1 MRSVVGTRSGTVSN
15 AASSGASS
23 PTRAHPPRPSPIGTY
38 ELKLVLFLTL
48 LVATGM
54 WLRHDALD
62 QFATL
67 GGAFIGLG
75 QISSLYAT
83 VALLAMMML
92 TARVPWIERAIG
104 MDLLNHWHR
113 WAAIVTTA
121 LIGVHLVASTIGYA
135 FAQDG
140 GIVAQVDEFLVAW
153 PDMVTAFV
161 GTALFF
167 VVAITSARV
176 ARRAMT
182 YEVWWLVHLVGYVA
196 VVLSFFHEI
205 STGVDLLHDTL
216 ARRFWIALHVAVAAC
231 VLVFRWIQPIM
242 RALRH
247 RLRIAEM
254 HPDSGDVVTITLRGR
269 RMDQLPVAAG
279 QFFLLRFLDRSRWWK
294 AHPYSLSAA
303 PDGSSLRFTIKAL
316 GDDSS
321 AVKDLPVGT
330 RVVAEGPYG
339 RLSPAAATRTK
350 VALIG
355 GGIGIAPIRAI
366 FEDLDRAP
374 GDVTVLYRA
383 RRRNEAPLLDEI
395 EQLAASREQR
405 LVVSYSREH
414 DSDKAPFS
422 PENLLASFPGLLEH
436 DVFLCGPAGLLA
448 GALDGLRS
456 AGVPPSQIHYERFAY

>member
-1 MRSVVGTRSGTVSN
+1 
-15 AASSGASS
+15 
-23 PTRAHPPRPSPIGTY
+23 
-38 ELKLVLFLTL
+38 
-48 LVATGM
+48 M
-54 WLRHDALD
+54 WLRHDGLD

-67 GGAFIGLG
+67 GGALIGVG

-121 LIGVHLVASTIGYA
+121 LIGVHLVASTLGYA

-140 GIVAQVDEFLVAW
+140 GIIAQIDEFLVAW

-161 GTALFF
+161 GTGLFL
-167 VVAITSARV
+167 VVAATSARV

-216 ARRFWIALHVAVAAC
+216 ARRFWIALHVAVALC
-231 VLVFRWIQPIM
+231 VLVFRWIKPIVS
-242 RALRH
+242 AVRH
-247 RLRIAEM
+247 QLRIDEM
-254 HPDSGDVVTITLRGR
+254 RTDSGDVVTITLRGR
-269 RMDQLPVAAG
+269 RLEQLPVAAG

-316 GDDSS
+316 GDDSL
-321 AVKDLPVGT
+321 AVKSLPVGT

-339 RLSPAAATRTK
+339 RLSPAAATRAK

-355 GGIGIAPIRAI
+355 GGIGIAPIRAM
-366 FEDLDRAP
+366 FEDLDRIP

-383 RRRNEAPLLDEI
+383 RRRSEAPLLAEL
-395 EQLAASREQR
+395 EELASSRQQR
-405 LVVSYSREH
+405 LVVSYSREAEAET
-414 DSDKAPFS
+414 DPFS
-422 PENLLASFPGLLEH
+422 PESLHTTFPDLLDR

-456 AGVPPSQIHYERFAY
+456 AGVPKEQIHFERFAY